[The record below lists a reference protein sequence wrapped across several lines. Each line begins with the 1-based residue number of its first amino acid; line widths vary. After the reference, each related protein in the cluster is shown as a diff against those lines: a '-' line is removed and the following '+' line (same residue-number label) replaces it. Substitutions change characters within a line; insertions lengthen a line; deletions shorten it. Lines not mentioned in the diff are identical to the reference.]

1 MKGSTPTLELIV
13 IKKGEGSDIL
23 SLQLPKGKK
32 TGRDFRF
39 EEINLEVTTNE
50 EMMLPQRRMRGRLQW
65 STESYTINFEEYGKG
80 EKKNREVSRTTH
92 MRCVLRKDGSYHI
105 SIGTAMRS
113 KSEKQELV
121 AELRNILEAIEKD
134 IEKLRRQD
142 AAKLRQQRHN
152 NETKEGEE

>member
-1 MKGSTPTLELIV
+1 MERII
-13 IKKGEGSDIL
+13 IKKGEGSDNNM

-39 EEINLEVTTNE
+39 EGIDLDVTTNE
-50 EMMLPQRRMRGRLQW
+50 DMMLPQRKMRGRLQW
-65 STESYTINFEEYGKG
+65 SNESYTLNFEEYGKG
-80 EKKNREVSRTTH
+80 EKKNREVSRTSH

-121 AELRNILEAIEKD
+121 AELRNILEAVEKD
-134 IEKLRRQD
+134 IEKLKRAEANR
-142 AAKLRQQRHN
+142 LRKERRHN

>member
-1 MKGSTPTLELIV
+1 MERIV
-13 IKKGEGSDIL
+13 ITKDLGKDGDNM

-80 EKKNREVSRTTH
+80 EKKNREVSRTSH

-121 AELRNILEAIEKD
+121 AELRNILEAVEKD
-134 IEKLRRQD
+134 IEKLKRAEANR
-142 AAKLRQQRHN
+142 LRKERHN